1 MRKYVFYIWDV
12 ILILLYHYFSQYLCS
27 FLNAMPVTYIALL
40 SATLSLLEK
49 PYIIKLHSLNSIP
62 STSFQS
68 VSQLFSE
75 DSLVDLLSNAL
86 LAPFR
91 MYFSV
96 IVNHFLICR
105 NEALL
110 RSRRIL
116 TKHEQQVH
124 GAFNPHVYDE
134 IKNCM
139 HATLISVHREG
150 LSGLLQDLVLL
161 FGPPLV

>member
-1 MRKYVFYIWDV
+1 
-12 ILILLYHYFSQYLCS
+12 
-27 FLNAMPVTYIALL
+27 
-40 SATLSLLEK
+40 
-49 PYIIKLHSLNSIP
+49 
-62 STSFQS
+62 
-68 VSQLFSE
+68 
-75 DSLVDLLSNAL
+75 
-86 LAPFR
+86 